1 MRSHEPIPTIEPARA
16 GTAVSRSPQ
25 LGINP
30 LPWLLSPSGL
40 TLEVATLRTAFAEIA
55 ETGFTAV
62 QADIPEGLTPAG
74 YLALLQEYG
83 LAPAPGYF
91 QGAYDDPEA
100 MPALLESARRHAG
113 SQTALGM
120 TEVFIASAL
129 AAERLATPAVG
140 AASDPARLDTV
151 IENLART
158 CEVIVAEGLRP
169 CLHPHVGTWIETE
182 RETRAVLDAI
192 APGLL
197 AFGPDT
203 GHLRWAGAD
212 PAALIAHY
220 RDRVGAAHLK
230 DIHTAVAAQGG
241 DYWEATFARHL
252 WTEPGQGDVDLEAAL
267 AALPEDFA
275 GWLVIEVDVPDHR
288 TAKDSAVLSRRW
300 TLTHLGKECRR

>member
-1 MRSHEPIPTIEPARA
+1 MRSHEPLI
-16 GTAVSRSPQ
+16 
-25 LGINP
+25 GINP
-30 LPWLLSPSGL
+30 LPWLLGPAGF
-40 TLEVATLRTAFAEIA
+40 TLDVPTLRTAFTEIA

-62 QADIPEGLTPAG
+62 QADVPQGLTPSG

-83 LAPAPGYF
+83 LTPAPGYF
-91 QGAYDDPEA
+91 QGAYDDPGG

-113 SQTALGM
+113 TQAALGM
-120 TEVFIASAL
+120 TEVFIASTL

-140 AASDPARLDTV
+140 AASDPARLGTV
-151 IENLART
+151 IENLARA
-158 CEVIVAEGLRP
+158 CEVIVAEGVRP

-182 RETRAVLDAI
+182 HETRAVLDAI

-230 DIHTAVAAQGG
+230 DVHTAVAAQGG
-241 DYWEATFARHL
+241 GFWETVLERHL

-267 AALPEDFA
+267 AALPGDFA
-275 GWLVIEVDVPDHR
+275 GWLVIEVDVPDHG
-288 TAKDSAVLSRRW
+288 TPKDSAALSRQW
-300 TLTHLGKECRR
+300 TRTHLGKEARR

>member
-1 MRSHEPIPTIEPARA
+1 MRSHEPAHA
-16 GTAVSRSPQ
+16 LSPSPRF
-25 LGINP
+25 GINP
-30 LPWLLSPSGL
+30 LPWLLTPSGF
-40 TLEVATLRTAFAEIA
+40 TLDVATLRTAFAEIA

-62 QADIPEGLTPAG
+62 QADIPPGLTPAG
-74 YLALLQEYG
+74 YLALLHEYG
-83 LAPAPGYF
+83 LTPAPGYF
-91 QGAYDDPEA
+91 QGAYDNPSA
-100 MPALLESARRHAG
+100 MPALLESARQHAG
-113 SQTALGM
+113 AQAALGM
-120 TEVFIASAL
+120 SEVFIASAL
-129 AAERLATPAVG
+129 TAERIATPAVG

-151 IENLART
+151 IDNLTRT

-212 PAALIAHY
+212 PAALITHY

-230 DIHTAVAAQGG
+230 DVHAAVAAQAR
-241 DYWEATFARHL
+241 EAGADFWQTVFERHL

-267 AALPEDFA
+267 AALPEDFT
-275 GWLVIEVDVPDHR
+275 GWMVIEVDVPDRR
-288 TAKDSAVLSRRW
+288 TAKDSAALSRQW
-300 TLTHLGKECRR
+300 TLTHLGKERRR